1 MKSAFL
7 PCLVLAVLAVAGCS
21 QERSRAVNEPA
32 SAKEKD
38 YRQMVD
44 RVRNRQTSQRSLELL
59 QDGVRNFHRDIGR
72 LPTNIVELVIRRYV
86 SAIPSLPP
94 GQQFYYDPVHGNV
107 NIAQVSA
114 PMMNLPP
121 APDLTNRAS
130 LAPQRP

>member
-1 MKSAFL
+1 MRFAPL
-7 PCLVLAVLAVAGCS
+7 LGLVVVLAVVACS

-32 SAKEKD
+32 SAQEKD
-38 YRQMVD
+38 YRQMVE

-59 QDGVRNFHRDIGR
+59 QDGVKNFQRDIGR
-72 LPTNIVELVIRRYV
+72 LPTNIIELVIRRYV

-114 PMMNLPP
+114 PLMNLPP

-130 LAPQRP
+130 LTPRAP